1 MSLVTLDPREQEE
14 LYVVLKPRESE
25 LPPAAGGVLRR
36 IEREL
41 FQRLTIEEMEKLAAR
56 FSDER

>member
-1 MSLVTLDPREQEE
+1 VNPVALDSQEQEE

-25 LPPAAGGVLRR
+25 LSRALAGVLRR
-36 IEREL
+36 IEHEL

-56 FSDER
+56 FSGGR